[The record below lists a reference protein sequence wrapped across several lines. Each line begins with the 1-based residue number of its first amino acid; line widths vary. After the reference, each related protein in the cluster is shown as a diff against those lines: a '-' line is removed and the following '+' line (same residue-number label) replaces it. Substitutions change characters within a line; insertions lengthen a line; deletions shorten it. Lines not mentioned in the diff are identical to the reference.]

1 MRTPITTRN
10 AARLNEKLLMP
21 YLIGAPLARGRSSTR
36 RRHARKLRAS
46 VQDDHDNPKN
56 VRNPNVGS
64 EGAMLRLGYKASAEQ
79 FPPRQLLEFAVH
91 AEAVGF
97 DSVMVSDHF
106 QPWRH
111 TDGHAP
117 FSFAWLAALGER
129 TSRAIIGTSV
139 VTPTFRYHP
148 AIVAQAIGTLGALY
162 PGRVLLGV
170 GTGESLNEVPAT
182 GMNWPPFKERFAR
195 LREAIE
201 LMRRLARE
209 ERVSFEGEYYRTER
223 ATIYDRPEVPVPIY
237 VAASGALAAR
247 LAGRVGD
254 GFICT
259 SGKARELYTETLL
272 PAVAEGLAKAGRDAG
287 GIERVIEMKVSFDPD
302 RERALEDT
310 RHWAALALSPEEK
323 TGIEDPVEM
332 EKLADALPIERAA
345 SRWIVS
351 SDPDEHIERLAET
364 IDLGFTHLVFHAP
377 GPDQRRFLDL
387 YAEQVLPRLR
397 ARYGGAG

>member
-1 MRTPITTRN
+1 
-10 AARLNEKLLMP
+10 
-21 YLIGAPLARGRSSTR
+21 
-36 RRHARKLRAS
+36 
-46 VQDDHDNPKN
+46 
-56 VRNPNVGS
+56 
-64 EGAMLRLGYKASAEQ
+64 MLKLGYKASAEQ

-97 DSVMVSDHF
+97 DSIMVSDHF

-129 TSRAIIGTSV
+129 TSRALIGTSV

-148 AIVAQAIGTLGALY
+148 AIVAQAIGSLGSLY

-182 GMNWPPFKERFAR
+182 GMAWPPFKERFAR

-201 LMRRLARE
+201 LMRRLGRE

-247 LAGRVGD
+247 LAGRLGD

-259 SGKARELYTETLL
+259 SGKAKELYTETLL

-287 GIERVIEMKVSFDPD
+287 SIEYMIEMKVSFDLD
-302 RERALEDT
+302 GARALEDT

-323 TGIEDPVEM
+323 TGVEDPMEM

-345 SRWIVS
+345 RRWIVS
-351 SDPDEHIERLAET
+351 SDPDEHVERLAET
-364 IDLGFTHLVFHAP
+364 VALGFTHLIFHAP

-387 YAEQVLPRLR
+387 YAAEVLPRLR
-397 ARYGGAG
+397 ARYGATG